1 MKHANFGLKK
11 LKSIAWKT
19 TLVLMEKKLRTLL
32 AITRFVRNN
41 KFRVIEKTTL
51 LPLSIFDF

>member
-1 MKHANFGLKK
+1 MKHADFGLKQ

-19 TLVLMEKKLRTLL
+19 TSRFNGKQLRTLL
-32 AITRFVRNN
+32 AITPFVRNN
-41 KFRVIEKTTL
+41 KFRVIDKTTL